1 MSYVVARQ
9 PIYDRE
15 GNIVAYEVFLRRKD
29 KLDEYPKEVEF
40 SKAAYLVTDFVVGIG
55 VEKIAKGKKVVINFA
70 LESILNKT
78 IDLLPFEKVI
88 FNLNPP
94 EVSVGETL
102 YKRIL
107 ERLEEIVKKGG
118 EILLNEKLYTGKY
131 KEIFELSHGVEFTVQ
146 SVSKDKVNAIHSY
159 KKKVMVTRIETKEDY
174 NKAYE
179 LGVDYFEGFYL
190 APPEPLKEKEIELV
204 PFLKLTLLRLMSAL
218 TSSKSLKEVAEIIS
232 SDVGM
237 TIRFLQFVNSAYF
250 ARRKKI
256 EDVSHAVSYV
266 GLENVKRF
274 LLLLALNDFIKV
286 ENPELWKKSLIRAHI
301 AQELV
306 KSHSPDLSEKAF
318 LVGLFSLLDRILGVD
333 IPSFLSELN
342 VADDVIK
349 AYTDENSPLAKILKI
364 ATLLEEAISQGDEV
378 LEEIAEQQ
386 AKELGLPQ
394 VELTMIAREA
404 KRRAE
409 AILNI

>member
-15 GNIVAYEVFLRRKD
+15 GNIVAYEVFLRKKD
-29 KLDEYPKEVEF
+29 GTCEYPKEVEF
-40 SKAAYLVTDFVVGIG
+40 SKAAYLVTNFLVEFG
-55 VEKIAKGKKVVINFA
+55 VEKVAKGKKVVINFA
-70 LESILNKT
+70 FESILNKT

-94 EVSVGETL
+94 EVSIGETL

-118 EILLNEKLYTGKY
+118 EIILNEKLYTGKY
-131 KEIFELSHGVEFTVQ
+131 KELFELSHGVEFSLE
-146 SVSKDKVNAIHSY
+146 SVSKDKVRGVHSY
-159 KKKVMVTRIETKEDY
+159 KKKVMVTKIESKEDY

-179 LGVDYFEGFYL
+179 LGVDYFEGIYL
-190 APPEPLKEKEIELV
+190 APPETLKEIELA

-237 TIRFLQFVNSAYF
+237 TVRFLQFVNSAYF

-274 LLLLALNDFIKV
+274 LLLLSLNDFIKV

-318 LVGLFSLLDRILGVD
+318 LVGLFSLLDKILGVD

-342 VADDVIK
+342 VADDIIK
-349 AYTDENSPLAKILKI
+349 AFTDENSPLAKILKI

-378 LEEIAEQQ
+378 LEEIAEEQ
-386 AKELGLPQ
+386 AEELGLPQ
-394 VELTMIAREA
+394 IELTMIAREA
-404 KRRAE
+404 KRRVE